1 MFNNINDELPGSLY
15 QTANDQAA
23 CYRGW
28 ISKTGLQHPNN
39 EPEDLVFQ
47 TENSEI

>member
-1 MFNNINDELPGSLY
+1 MFNNINDEFPGILY
-15 QTANDQAA
+15 QAVKDQAA

-28 ISKTGLQHPNN
+28 ISKNGLQQPNN

-47 TENSEI
+47 TENSEV